1 VTSRTRPRP
10 AHRVY
15 YQAADREVAPLKK
28 LPSCLREQLDL
39 RDLPIERR
47 QSGRHLLHGAQR
59 GRTAGPWCFGLTDS
73 TLGSRPSAARATSQR
88 GVEATGRLQN
98 RNWRPPFHQV

>member
-1 VTSRTRPRP
+1 MDGTLRDELLDVLERIRIYSESKTASEPRP

-59 GRTAGPWCFGLTDS
+59 GRTAGP
-73 TLGSRPSAARATSQR
+73 
-88 GVEATGRLQN
+88 
-98 RNWRPPFHQV
+98 